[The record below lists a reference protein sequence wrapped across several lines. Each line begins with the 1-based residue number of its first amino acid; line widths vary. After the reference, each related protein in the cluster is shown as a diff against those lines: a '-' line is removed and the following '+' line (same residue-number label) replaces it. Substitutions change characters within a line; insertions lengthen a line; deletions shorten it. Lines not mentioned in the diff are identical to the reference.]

1 MKQLSLFCFSFFIFL
16 FSNGCSSTRSTSN
29 TKAIHYLWEQF
40 VMGAD
45 LSYVNEIEDA
55 GGEYYA
61 NDQSKDAFGIFKE
74 NGCNNVRVRLWHTP
88 TWKKEV
94 TNGRLYSDLTDVE
107 KTIRRAKQAGMSV
120 NLNLHYS
127 DDWADPNK
135 QNIPAAWAGLPF
147 KVLQDSV
154 YNYTLSVLNYLQARD
169 LVPEMIQVG
178 NENNNG
184 MLWPVGK
191 VDWNMPDNWENFGAL
206 INSGIRAVRDFSKTS
221 VIKPQVIVHVA
232 QLQFAP
238 QWTENLTTLG
248 GVNDFDILGLSH
260 YYKWSTVHP
269 LKEVGDT
276 IRLLVNKY
284 GKKVM
289 VVETAFPWTFENG
302 DNYNNLFGDPNELIG
317 YEATVPAQ
325 LEYMKNLTQTIISAG
340 GDGIMYWEPA
350 WITSPMKDRWGTGSS
365 WENAALF
372 DFKGNALPAI
382 KFMGLKYDFNQSK
395 KD

>member
-1 MKQLSLFCFSFFIFL
+1 MKQQFFFPVFIFSFFIFH
-16 FSNGCSSTRSTSN
+16 FSTGCSNTRIASRSET
-29 TKAIHYLWEQF
+29 IHYPWQQF

-55 GGEYYA
+55 GGKYFVNGQA
-61 NDQSKDAFGIFKE
+61 KDVFHIFKE

-94 TNGRLYSDLTDVE
+94 AGGKMYSDLADVE
-107 KTIRRAKQAGMSV
+107 KTIRRAKQSGLSV

-135 QNIPAAWAGLPF
+135 QNIPEAWEGLAIE
-147 KVLQDSV
+147 VLQDSV
-154 YNYTLSVLNYLQARD
+154 YNYTLSVLNYLQSKD

-178 NENNNG
+178 NENNKG
-184 MLWPVGK
+184 MLWPAGK
-191 VDWNMPDNWENFGAL
+191 VEWNTPGNWKNFGDL

-221 VIKPQVIVHVA
+221 LIKPQVIIHVA
-232 QLQFAP
+232 QLQYAP
-238 QWTENLTTLG
+238 QWAENITKLG
-248 GVNDFDILGLSH
+248 EVYDYDILGLSH

-269 LKEVGDT
+269 MKEIGDT
-276 IRLLVNKY
+276 IQLLVKKY
-284 GKKVM
+284 EKKVM
-289 VVETAFPWTFENG
+289 IVEAAFPWTFENA
-302 DNYNNLFGDPNELIG
+302 DNYNNLFGDANELIG
-317 YEATVPAQ
+317 YEASISNQ
-325 LEYMKNLTQTIISAG
+325 LEYLENLTQTIIDAG

-350 WITSPMKDRWGTGSS
+350 WITSPMKDRWGQGSS

-382 KFMGLKYDFNQSK
+382 KFMGLKYKF
-395 KD
+395 

>member
-1 MKQLSLFCFSFFIFL
+1 MKQLTISTILIISFFILL
-16 FSNGCSSTRSTSN
+16 FSTSCSNAKMASDP
-29 TKAIHYLWEQF
+29 AIVHYPWQQF

-55 GGEYYA
+55 GGKYFVNQQA
-61 NDQSKDAFGIFKE
+61 KDVFHIFKE

-94 TNGRLYSDLTDVE
+94 AGGKMYSDLADVE

-135 QNIPAAWAGLPF
+135 QSIPAAWEGIPIE
-147 KVLQDSV
+147 VLKDSV
-154 YNYTLSVLNYLQARD
+154 YNYTLSILNYLHAKN

-184 MLWPVGK
+184 MLWPIGK
-191 VDWNMPDNWENFGAL
+191 VEWNREDNWKNFGDL
-206 INSGIRAVRDFSKTS
+206 INSGIRAVRDFSKAS
-221 VIKPQVIVHVA
+221 NIKPQVIIHVA
-232 QLQFAP
+232 QLQYAP
-238 QWTENLTTLG
+238 QWTENITTLG
-248 GVNDFDILGLSH
+248 GVKDFDILGLSH

-269 LKEVGDT
+269 MKEIGDT
-276 IRLLVNKY
+276 IQLLVKKY

-289 VVETAFPWTFENG
+289 IVEAAFPWTFENA
-302 DNYNNLFGDPNELIG
+302 DSYNNLFGDANELIE
-317 YEATVPAQ
+317 YEASIPAQ

-340 GDGIMYWEPA
+340 GDGMMYWEPA
-350 WITSPMKDRWGTGSS
+350 WITSPMKDRWGAGSS

-372 DFKGNALPAI
+372 DFKGNALPAL
-382 KFMGLKYDFNQSK
+382 KFMGLKYDF
-395 KD
+395 

>member
-1 MKQLSLFCFSFFIFL
+1 MKQQFFFPVFIFSFFIFL
-16 FSNGCSSTRSTSN
+16 FSAGCSNTRIASRSET
-29 TKAIHYLWEQF
+29 IHYPWQQF

-55 GGEYYA
+55 GGKYFINGQA
-61 NDQSKDAFGIFKE
+61 KDVFHIFKE

-94 TNGRLYSDLTDVE
+94 AGGKMYSDLADVE
-107 KTIRRAKQAGMSV
+107 KTIRRAKQAGLSV

-135 QNIPAAWAGLPF
+135 QNIPEAWKGLAIE
-147 KVLQDSV
+147 VLQDSV
-154 YNYTLSVLNYLQARD
+154 YNYTLSVLNYLQSKD

-184 MLWPVGK
+184 MLWPAGK
-191 VDWNMPDNWENFGAL
+191 VEWNTPGNWKNFGDL

-221 VIKPQVIVHVA
+221 LIKPQVIIHVA
-232 QLQFAP
+232 QLQYAP
-238 QWTENLTTLG
+238 QWVENITKLG
-248 GVNDFDILGLSH
+248 EVYDYDILGLSH

-269 LKEVGDT
+269 MKEIGDT
-276 IRLLVNKY
+276 IQLLVKKY

-289 VVETAFPWTFENG
+289 IVEAAFPWTFENA
-302 DNYNNLFGDPNELIG
+302 DNYNNLFGDANELIG
-317 YEATVPAQ
+317 YEASIPAQ
-325 LEYMKNLTQTIISAG
+325 LEYLENLIQTIINAG

-350 WITSPMKDRWGTGSS
+350 WITSPMKDRWGQGSS

-382 KFMGLKYDFNQSK
+382 KFMGLKYKF
-395 KD
+395 